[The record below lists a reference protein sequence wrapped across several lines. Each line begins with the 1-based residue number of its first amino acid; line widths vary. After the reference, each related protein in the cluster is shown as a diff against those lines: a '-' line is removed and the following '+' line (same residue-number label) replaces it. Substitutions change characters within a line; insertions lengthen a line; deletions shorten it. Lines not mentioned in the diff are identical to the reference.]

1 LEKRWRN
8 LLALAVLL
16 VFVVVVISF
25 LLSAPEKTTVTASE
39 GFSQISSVL
48 LANSLSF
55 EKLQKAEIILVEN
68 GQLKNDFSDSS
79 FTKLE
84 TGLRGLKTEF
94 LAKDD
99 SAAKNALVKSV
110 DLYLELILLEK
121 KEKELFVLAASLERD
136 STDLQTTCRNRAR
149 FVSFAQQ
156 DLELSNSLIGLN
168 DKTNEMFTE
177 FGVVEQI
184 ELLLL
189 DIDTGQS
196 LESYSFISDIEELDY
211 ACSILLDSEETQ

>member
-1 LEKRWRN
+1 MEKRWRN